1 MDNHEIN
8 TISYGSRINTDV
20 NTMVDGMI
28 ELFDDFCDLAL
39 SRIYNLTRGMDS
51 GFDFDALSP
60 KEISRFKIIW
70 VICLAELMFFSMRDQ
85 PKIDQLRNIF
95 QKKMELEARER
106 SLQKFID
113 QALISVPDIIKKD
126 TDFVENEIF
135 NAPTEN
141 IETDEPR
148 NRGLGPKLAG
158 LILENAFGQNKPLK
172 PIYSS
177 MKKVVELEFNN
188 AYGHSSIS
196 CSKFNIV

>member
-1 MDNHEIN
+1 MNNHEVN

-20 NTMVDGMI
+20 DTMIDGMI

-39 SRIYNLTRGMDS
+39 SRIYNLTHNMDS

-60 KEISRFKIIW
+60 KEISRFKVIW
-70 VICLAELMFFSMRDQ
+70 VICLTELMFFSMRDQ
-85 PKIDQLRNIF
+85 PKLDQLRKF
-95 QKKMELEARER
+95 FHKKMELEAQER

-126 TDFVENEIF
+126 ADFVENEIF

-141 IETDEPR
+141 LETDEPR

-172 PIYSS
+172 PIYNS